1 MPVRCEMSR
10 CPNTCPKNLRYVNG
24 LAMEAPERY
33 TENSN
38 AVEFLAVTLSSTN
51 ASTQIAENVST
62 TGELITI
69 LKFGLVPDV
78 DFLYAILLPFVD
90 YMIILAFSGK
100 QEKVT

>member
-1 MPVRCEMSR
+1 
-10 CPNTCPKNLRYVNG
+10 
-24 LAMEAPERY
+24 MEAPERY

-38 AVEFLAVTLSSTN
+38 AVEFLAVTLSSAN

-90 YMIILAFSGK
+90 YMIILAFLGK